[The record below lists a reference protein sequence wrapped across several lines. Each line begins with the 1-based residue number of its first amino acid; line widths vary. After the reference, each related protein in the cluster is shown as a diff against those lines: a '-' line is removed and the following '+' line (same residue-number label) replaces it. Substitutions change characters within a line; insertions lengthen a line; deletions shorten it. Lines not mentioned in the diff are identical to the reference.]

1 VVVLAM
7 GEAPVRLE
15 AEILPQHHHPKV
27 TMVATTTQAKTMV
40 AAAAVLAQ

>member
-1 VVVLAM
+1 VAVLAM

-15 AEILPQHHHPKV
+15 AEILRQHHHLKV

-40 AAAAVLAQ
+40 AAVAVLAR